1 LSYNN
6 HHLAINNV
14 FQRVSSSYSNTSSWL
29 IMKIKTGFKLYCCVL
44 YYFRYCKDVPASPP
58 FFMFLCL
65 PGHVIDFSFW
75 VFCPLYRKFIMRTI
89 ELPQCCSCTKYTC
102 LIQPRIIKIR
112 NYYHWRLFIYP
123 KLSLFLCSDLWVIVC
138 PFICFT
144 FFSRVSNISRKM
156 SQLLC
161 TLTHYL
167 WFLTATI

>member
-1 LSYNN
+1 MKISKWKTEWPKEKRHTDKQRVIRHYTEKKYR
-6 HHLAINNV
+6 ATRTPPIMV

-29 IMKIKTGFKLYCCVL
+29 ILKIKTGFKLYCCVL

-123 KLSLFLCSDLWVIVC
+123 KHVCHVFLYSPPKLV
-138 PFICFT
+138 
-144 FFSRVSNISRKM
+144 NI
-156 SQLLC
+156 
-161 TLTHYL
+161 
-167 WFLTATI
+167 W